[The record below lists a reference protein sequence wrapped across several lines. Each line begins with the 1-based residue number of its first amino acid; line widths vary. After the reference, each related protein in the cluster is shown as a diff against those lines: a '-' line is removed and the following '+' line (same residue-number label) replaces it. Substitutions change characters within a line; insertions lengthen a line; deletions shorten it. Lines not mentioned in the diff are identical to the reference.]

1 MSEEE
6 ATPSDRLQELS
17 GGFSIGQQAAVATAG
32 AVLTGALLAVV
43 GLVLDLGRNQVL
55 VALACLVLLVLVAVV
70 YAFFRAMMLSADE
83 SDGDPLVALTYPLF
97 PALYLLLAIAV
108 GLFIGLYLEFAA

>member
-6 ATPSDRLQELS
+6 ATPRDRLQELS

-32 AVLTGALLAVV
+32 AVLTGALLAVI
-43 GLVLDLGRNQVL
+43 GLVLDLGRDQVL
-55 VALACLVLLVLVAVV
+55 VGLAALGLLVLIAVV
-70 YAFFRAMMLSADE
+70 YAFFRAMMVSAEE

-97 PALYLLLAIAV
+97 PALYLFLAIAV
-108 GLFIGLYLEFAA
+108 GLFVGFYLDYVA

>member
-6 ATPSDRLQELS
+6 AAPGDRLQELS
-17 GGFSIGQQAAVATAG
+17 GGFSVGQQAAVATAG
-32 AVLTGALLAVV
+32 AVVTGALLAVV
-43 GLVLDLGRNQVL
+43 GLVLNLSRNQVA
-55 VALACLVLLVLVAVV
+55 VALAALVLVVLIAVV
-70 YAFFRAMMLSADE
+70 YALFRAMMLSADE

-108 GLFIGLYLEFAA
+108 GLFVGLYLEFAA